1 MIRTLDGSKSKR
13 FFFSFFLITPL
24 IQSIVNFY
32 LQTFSSLLVI
42 IIALPIEDRQ
52 MENVDF
58 VYSCLF
64 TMESLVALILVCN
77 LVVLILLYL

>member
-1 MIRTLDGSKSKR
+1 MVPSQKG
-13 FFFSFFLITPL
+13 FYFSFFLITPL